1 MGSYIDGNHISNSRA
16 SDMST
21 IRLLSVL
28 NVILLLLP
36 SCKDKPLPPP
46 ESKLLDPN
54 GSFTLY
60 VSNQSFAI
68 SQVDIQVEIDGEVVV
83 REYFDVADQHNWK
96 AFKLS
101 LSAGQ
106 HLLKAS
112 SVKGNADLSREFYVT
127 DEHWA
132 VVGYWY
138 YPKSHYNPT
147 PKKFTFNIQDTPIL
161 FQ

>member
-1 MGSYIDGNHISNSRA
+1 MPG
-16 SDMST
+16 
-21 IRLLSVL
+21 
-28 NVILLLLP
+28 
-36 SCKDKPLPPP
+36 CKDKPLPPP

-68 SQVDIQVEIDGEVVV
+68 RPVDIQVEIDGEVVV
-83 REYFDVADQHNWK
+83 REYFYVGDQHNWK
-96 AFKLS
+96 AFKVS
-101 LSAGQ
+101 LSPGQ
-106 HLLKAS
+106 HQLKAS
-112 SVKGNADLSREFYVT
+112 SVKGNTELSTEFDVT

-147 PKKFTFNIQDTPIL
+147 PKKFTFNI
-161 FQ
+161 

>member
-1 MGSYIDGNHISNSRA
+1 MN
-16 SDMST
+16 T
-21 IRLLSVL
+21 IRLLTVL

-36 SCKDKPLPPP
+36 GCKDKPLPPP

-68 SQVDIQVEIDGEVVV
+68 SPVDIQVEIDGEVVI
-83 REYFDVADQHNWK
+83 REYFDVANQHNWK

-101 LSAGQ
+101 LSPGQ
-106 HLLKAS
+106 HKLKVS
-112 SVKGNADLSREFYVT
+112 SVKGNAELSKEFDVT

-132 VVGYWY
+132 VVDYWY

-147 PKKFTFNIQDTPIL
+147 PKKLTFDIQDTPIR